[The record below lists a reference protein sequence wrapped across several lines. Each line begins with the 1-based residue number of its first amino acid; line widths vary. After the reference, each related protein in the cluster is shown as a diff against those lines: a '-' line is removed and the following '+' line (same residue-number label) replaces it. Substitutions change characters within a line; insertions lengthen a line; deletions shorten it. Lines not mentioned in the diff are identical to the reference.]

1 MRPAIKDLLQLSD
14 DRLFEE
20 VATGIRYIIEH
31 AERLESIAVRL
42 IAIGEHRGAA
52 IVRALDPPER
62 TGEGQHSLATGPFS
76 GSGASQS
83 PQNQR
88 ESSWNSLA
96 RRRER

>member
-1 MRPAIKDLLQLSD
+1 MWYHSWGQVTDVYGNPVRRQRPFL
-14 DRLFEE
+14 
-20 VATGIRYIIEH
+20 T
-31 AERLESIAVRL
+31 
-42 IAIGEHRGAA
+42 
-52 IVRALDPPER
+52 LDPPER
-62 TGEGQHSLATGPFS
+62 TGEGQHSLATCPFS